1 MRGPVIHDSRRFLFF
16 LYKGLI
22 VFTVLTTS
30 CDDNESLTILP
41 RGDHS
46 VFIVCEGNYGTENST
61 LVIIDTS
68 YTDTVHR
75 DVFYRVN
82 QRRLGSH
89 AHRMIMIDSSGI
101 IMVTQSDRIELINA
115 NTFEYQAGISVR
127 SPRDAAYYG
136 SRVFVTSYVDSQIV
150 IIAYPQWT
158 IEQTIKIPHKPDC
171 IVLTGNKL
179 LIGNSGA
186 LYSSNLQDSTITI
199 MDADNPL
206 SHHTIF
212 IGKTPVSIAVS
223 QRDQKAYI
231 ACKGSTVASGSIAVL
246 DLQNEQITS
255 RIGTS
260 DGIRP
265 VMLAIYD
272 SLLACI
278 RNENGSVRIY
288 NRLTGMIHMDDIN
301 VNAYALGFCAG
312 ELLIADARDYI
323 SPGRIFWYD
332 TNYRLKNTYKTGI
345 APAHICCK

>member
-1 MRGPVIHDSRRFLFF
+1 MRGPVIHDSRRFLFL

-22 VFTVLTTS
+22 VFTVLTIS
-30 CDDNESLTILP
+30 CDDNESLAILP

-46 VFIVCEGNYGTENST
+46 VFIACEGNYGTENSS

-68 YTDTVHR
+68 YTDTVHQ

-89 AHRMIMIDSSGI
+89 AHSMMMVDSFGI
-101 IMVTQSDRIELINA
+101 IMVTQSDRIEIINA
-115 NTFEYQAGISVR
+115 NTFDHQAGISIR
-127 SPRDAAYYG
+127 SPRDAVYYG
-136 SRVFVTSYVDSQIV
+136 SRMFVTSYIDSQIV
-150 IIAYPQWT
+150 IIAYPQWS
-158 IEQTIKIPHKPDC
+158 IEQTIKISHKPDR
-171 IVLTGNKL
+171 IVLAGNKL

-186 LYSSNLQDSTITI
+186 LYSSSLQDSSITI
-199 MDADNPL
+199 MDADNPQ
-206 SHHTIF
+206 SHHAIF
-212 IGKTPVSIAVS
+212 VGKTPVSIAAS
-223 QRDQKAYI
+223 QEDHKAYI
-231 ACKGSTVASGSIAVL
+231 ACKGSTTASGSIAVL
-246 DLQNEQITS
+246 DLQSEQVTS
-255 RIGTS
+255 RIGSS

-272 SLLACI
+272 TLLACI

-288 NRLTGMIHMDDIN
+288 NRITGMIQKDDIN

-332 TNYRLKNTYKTGI
+332 KNFLLKRTYKTGI
-345 APAHICCK
+345 APAYICCK